1 MKVRV
6 IIVILL
12 CSIITLQACATKN
25 SEFNSPQSSV
35 ATLQDPLEKVNRVV
49 FSFNIIFDKFILR
62 PIAITY
68 RTIVPGF
75 VRDRITYSL
84 NNLGMP
90 ITAVNNVLQ
99 GELRKAGV
107 STGRFIINST
117 VGVLGF
123 FDPAASIGLI
133 SENEDF
139 GQTLAV
145 WGVESGPYIILPF
158 LGPSTPRDFT
168 GLLSTS
174 LLDPMYQVGGGSAS
188 SSLRNYRL
196 GTGAIDFR
204 SRNIEILDDLQ
215 NNSIDYYAAVRSFYA
230 QGRESQ
236 VSNNLESDT
245 IELEDN
251 MFDEFEFDET
261 YVGPDIEI
269 IYE

>member
-12 CSIITLQACATKN
+12 CSIITLQACATNN
-25 SEFNSPQSSV
+25 SEFNSSQSSV

-133 SENEDF
+133 SENE
-139 GQTLAV
+139 
-145 WGVESGPYIILPF
+145 GVTSLPPDSVYPVF
-158 LGPSTPRDFT
+158 LGPIFSGERIPTNTF
-168 GLLSTS
+168 LE
-174 LLDPMYQVGGGSAS
+174 
-188 SSLRNYRL
+188 L
-196 GTGAIDFR
+196 GETT
-204 SRNIEILDDLQ
+204 EW
-215 NNSIDYYAAVRSFYA
+215 YPTEV
-230 QGRESQ
+230 GREQ
-236 VSNNLESDT
+236 FTVVNRNLSGVDT
-245 IELEDN
+245 LSLIH
-251 MFDEFEFDET
+251 
-261 YVGPDIEI
+261 I
-269 IYE
+269 

>member
-6 IIVILL
+6 ILVVLL
-12 CSIITLQACATKN
+12 CSIITLQACASKN
-25 SEFNSPQSSV
+25 SDLSSSQSSIV
-35 ATLQDPLEKVNRVV
+35 TLQDPLEKVNRIV

-107 STGRFIINST
+107 STSRFIINST
-117 VGVLGF
+117 VGIFGF
-123 FDPAASIGLI
+123 FDPAASMGLI

-145 WGVESGPYIILPF
+145 WGVESGPYIVLPF

-174 LLDPMYQVGGGSAS
+174 LLDPMYQVGSGSTPS
-188 SSLRNYRL
+188 S
-196 GTGAIDFR
+196 
-204 SRNIEILDDLQ
+204 
-215 NNSIDYYAAVRSFYA
+215 
-230 QGRESQ
+230 
-236 VSNNLESDT
+236 
-245 IELEDN
+245 
-251 MFDEFEFDET
+251 
-261 YVGPDIEI
+261 PD
-269 IYE
+269 